1 MAEDKDGNIWFSTYG
16 EGVLRFD
23 RQTSLIKR
31 YLFDDTGN
39 YVDKVFVDSDNG
51 IWACVRNT
59 DNSLAHLNKTTDKFE
74 YLTLHYEDPNEKDYI
89 LTVFEDNNKTLW
101 LGTWVKG
108 VQKLD
113 KYSGNVKTYLNK
125 PQSRVMHIHSIA
137 EYQPFKL
144 LIGSDE
150 GLMLFDT
157 NSGDS
162 EVYTPDDSKPGS
174 ISDKF
179 IYPIT
184 KDNEGGLWIGTYYG
198 GINYISPYDG
208 LFYGNSCSQFTN
220 SRSGNIV
227 SCMCEGDNGDIWLGT
242 DDKGLIRYNPKDGS
256 YSHFMPHAGQNS
268 ISYYNIHALCFD
280 DDNLW
285 IGTYTG
291 GLNIYDTKKNRFKS
305 YSTDSYGGLGN
316 MSIYSIFKDRDGT
329 MWIGTMGGIDVY
341 DRKSDR
347 FNTAKHIGGTVID
360 ICQDMDGYI
369 WFATQINGIHRYNPL
384 NKEWKEYIPNL
395 PEESRPDKSVNTIYI
410 DENKILWAG
419 TSNGLYRY
427 NQEKDMLEHVPIC
440 NKKVDI
446 SCIIEDNHILWI
458 STTNGLLR
466 FDPSTSNCIVY
477 SQTDGLQSGLFMPAS
492 GIKTKDG
499 VIYFGSTNGFTSFSP
514 YKIRINTTIPEI
526 VFTGLDINNS
536 PVTTGEKSILKKS
549 INYIDKIDLEYNQD
563 DMVFHYSALS
573 YYSPE
578 KIQYA
583 YRLDGYDDDW
593 NYVSN
598 LNSATYTNLS
608 PGKYEFQVK
617 ASNAGGLWDD
627 NFRSISITIH
637 PPLLLSTFF
646 IILYFAL
653 AVSLLIWIVLI
664 FVRRSEKRSQEKM
677 EIINQKR
684 EKEIYDEKIR
694 FFTSI
699 AHEIRTPLSL
709 ISGPIEHIL
718 SKDNTRKENIENDLN
733 TISRNSN
740 RLLSLVNQLLDFR
753 KIEQDINL
761 FFVRCNIPELINSV
775 TETYLPFMIQ
785 YDVKLINKQI
795 DNFDAEVDREAMT
808 KMLSNLL
815 TNAAKYSRGKVELE
829 CIVNNNE
836 QNFRI
841 IITDNGCGI
850 PQNEI
855 ENIFKPFYRISNE
868 QNGKGIGLSIVKSV
882 VTAHNG
888 TIEVDSTL
896 DQGSSFTITLPLK
909 QNKNDSDPEPESAPD
924 DILTNVTSPVG
935 SENKYSLLVVEDN
948 KEMMIFLY
956 DTLSTNY
963 NVLTTKNGADALE
976 LLKTN
981 DISIIIC
988 DWMMPV
994 MDGIELC
1001 KAIRKNIYISHVPF
1015 IMLTAKTD
1023 VSAKIEGMEAGVDIY
1038 IEKPFSVHY
1047 LCACIK
1053 SLLDMRKAMM
1063 EKFSKTPLVPLSGV
1077 ATNSSNEHF
1086 LTQVSDIIEENISN
1100 SDLSV
1105 DFIVKQMHI
1114 SRSGLFAKIKTLVD
1128 VTPNDLIQIIRLKK
1142 AAALML
1148 QNRYLVSE
1156 ICYMVGFRNP
1166 SYFSKCFHKQFGV
1179 TPIDFIKNHNKTTG
1193 DNISLPDVLAD

>member
-1 MAEDKDGNIWFSTYG
+1 MAH
-16 EGVLRFD
+16 R
-23 RQTSLIKR
+23 
-31 YLFDDTGN
+31 
-39 YVDKVFVDSDNG
+39 
-51 IWACVRNT
+51 
-59 DNSLAHLNKTTDKFE
+59 
-74 YLTLHYEDPNEKDYI
+74 
-89 LTVFEDNNKTLW
+89 
-101 LGTWVKG
+101 
-108 VQKLD
+108 
-113 KYSGNVKTYLNK
+113 
-125 PQSRVMHIHSIA
+125 
-137 EYQPFKL
+137 
-144 LIGSDE
+144 
-150 GLMLFDT
+150 
-157 NSGDS
+157 
-162 EVYTPDDSKPGS
+162 
-174 ISDKF
+174 
-179 IYPIT
+179 
-184 KDNEGGLWIGTYYG
+184 
-198 GINYISPYDG
+198 
-208 LFYGNSCSQFTN
+208 
-220 SRSGNIV
+220 
-227 SCMCEGDNGDIWLGT
+227 
-242 DDKGLIRYNPKDGS
+242 
-256 YSHFMPHAGQNS
+256 
-268 ISYYNIHALCFD
+268 
-280 DDNLW
+280 
-285 IGTYTG
+285 
-291 GLNIYDTKKNRFKS
+291 
-305 YSTDSYGGLGN
+305 
-316 MSIYSIFKDRDGT
+316 
-329 MWIGTMGGIDVY
+329 
-341 DRKSDR
+341 
-347 FNTAKHIGGTVID
+347 
-360 ICQDMDGYI
+360 
-369 WFATQINGIHRYNPL
+369 AT
-384 NKEWKEYIPNL
+384 
-395 PEESRPDKSVNTIYI
+395 
-410 DENKILWAG
+410 
-419 TSNGLYRY
+419 
-427 NQEKDMLEHVPIC
+427 
-440 NKKVDI
+440 
-446 SCIIEDNHILWI
+446 
-458 STTNGLLR
+458 
-466 FDPSTSNCIVY
+466 
-477 SQTDGLQSGLFMPAS
+477 
-492 GIKTKDG
+492 
-499 VIYFGSTNGFTSFSP
+499 
-514 YKIRINTTIPEI
+514 
-526 VFTGLDINNS
+526 
-536 PVTTGEKSILKKS
+536 
-549 INYIDKIDLEYNQD
+549 
-563 DMVFHYSALS
+563 
-573 YYSPE
+573 
-578 KIQYA
+578 
-583 YRLDGYDDDW
+583 
-593 NYVSN
+593 
-598 LNSATYTNLS
+598 
-608 PGKYEFQVK
+608 EFQVK
-617 ASNAGGLWDD
+617 SSNASGLWDD
-627 NFRSISITIH
+627 DFRSISITIH

-646 IILYFAL
+646 LILYFAL
-653 AVSLLIWIVLI
+653 AVSLIIWIILI

-718 SKDNTRKENIENDLN
+718 SKDNTRKENIENELN

-753 KIEQDINL
+753 KIEQDSGISL
-761 FFVRCNIPELINSV
+761 FFVKCNIPELINSV

-785 YDVKLINKQI
+785 YDVKLIIKQI

-815 TNAAKYSRGKVELE
+815 TNAAKYSRGIVELE
-829 CIVNNNE
+829 CIVNHNE

-850 PQNEI
+850 PQNETD
-855 ENIFKPFYRISNE
+855 NIFKPFYRISNE

-888 TIEVDSTL
+888 TIEVDSTI

-909 QNKNDSDPEPESAPD
+909 QNKNTVDSEPESAPD
-924 DILTNVTSPVG
+924 DILTNVTSSVG

-963 NVLTTKNGADALE
+963 NVLTAKNGADALE

-1001 KAIRKNIYISHVPF
+1001 KAIRKNIYISHIPF

-1023 VSAKIEGMEAGVDIY
+1023 LSAKIEGMEAGVDIY